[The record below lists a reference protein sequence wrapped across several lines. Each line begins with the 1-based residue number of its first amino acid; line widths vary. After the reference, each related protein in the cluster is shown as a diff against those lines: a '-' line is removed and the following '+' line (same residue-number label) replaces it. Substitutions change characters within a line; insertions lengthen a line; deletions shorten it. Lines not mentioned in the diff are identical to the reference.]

1 MSTFKIV
8 CNPDDANATLV
19 ALRSL
24 KTPEESDDFVH
35 VALAQLGEK
44 ELIIKLQTPG
54 PLLKRELEISEIL
67 KGKNNIV
74 THICDFPCLFN
85 DIIWMSALKKPASLC
100 EETGTPY
107 HMIIMEYINND
118 LATFLEQKVY
128 SHEMF
133 LSIIQQV
140 GLSLM
145 EIHMNTKV
153 SQGDIN
159 RGNMLLEIGTP
170 KDIIYTIGDRKITV
184 NTYGNEVVWI
194 DFQRGSLFNKYKNK
208 NILFQSAK
216 DDISVAY
223 ELMSKWVK
231 NTLHKEE
238 LVKRMNETMDAE
250 SVDELFQII
259 TNPMIL

>member
-1 MSTFKIV
+1 
-8 CNPDDANATLV
+8 
-19 ALRSL
+19 
-24 KTPEESDDFVH
+24 
-35 VALAQLGEK
+35 
-44 ELIIKLQTPG
+44 
-54 PLLKRELEISEIL
+54 
-67 KGKNNIV
+67 
-74 THICDFPCLFN
+74 
-85 DIIWMSALKKPASLC
+85 
-100 EETGTPY
+100 
-107 HMIIMEYINND
+107 MEYINND
-118 LATFLEQKVY
+118 LPTFLEQKVY

-145 EIHMNTKV
+145 EIHMNTKI

-170 KDIIYTIGDRKITV
+170 KDIIYTMGDRKITV